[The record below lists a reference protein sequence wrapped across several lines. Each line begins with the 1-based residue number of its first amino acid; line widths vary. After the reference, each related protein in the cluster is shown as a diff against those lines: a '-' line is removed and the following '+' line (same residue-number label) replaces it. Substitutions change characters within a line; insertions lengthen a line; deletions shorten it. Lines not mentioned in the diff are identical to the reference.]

1 MGYGDEDGN
10 EMEEAN
16 GDLGP
21 GGDDLDE
28 ITKTVS
34 KIRNILPSILR
45 LKQVFNFFFVLFGI
59 RLLRRFY

>member
-1 MGYGDEDGN
+1 MGYGDDDEN

-16 GDLGP
+16 GVLDQN
-21 GGDDLDE
+21 DDDGQDE

-45 LKQVFNFFFVLFGI
+45 LKQV
-59 RLLRRFY
+59 

>member
-16 GDLGP
+16 GVLEP
-21 GGDDLDE
+21 NDDDGTDE
-28 ITKTVS
+28 ITRTVS

-45 LKQVFNFFFVLFGI
+45 LKQVFFLEIFLVFF
-59 RLLRRFY
+59 